1 MLDPKLIKEK
11 PEMIRN
17 MLKSRA
23 VEFDLDELI
32 KTDEKRREFIIKTDE
47 LRKKKNQVGIRISEK
62 KKAKEDA
69 SSILAEMKNISSE
82 LTKLES
88 EQEEIE
94 NKYLKLASTIPNLVH
109 ESVPIGIDDSANIE
123 IKKWGNIPKFDFK
136 VKDHIDISENLNL
149 VDLER
154 AAKVAGARFYYLK
167 NDLVRLNQALINFGL
182 DFLAEK
188 GYSLIQPPYMI
199 NRESMEGAVIA
210 EDFEEVIYKIQ
221 DEDLYMI
228 GTSEHAMA
236 AMHSKEIIE
245 GKNIPMKYAGI
256 SPCFRKEAGAHGRD
270 QKGIFRVHQFDK
282 IEQFVFSKPED
293 SWKEHEKL
301 LAVAEEF
308 YQKLEIPYRVMLLS
322 TGDIG
327 KISAK
332 TYDIEA
338 WMAGQNAYREI
349 VSCSNCLE
357 YQARRLK
364 IRFRDKTNEDT
375 QYIHTLNSTLIA
387 TTRVLVS
394 IMENFQTKEGH
405 IRIPQGFTAIYG
417 KSERDILTYPYILDL
432 KFVKN
437 WHAEKVE

>member
-11 PEMIRN
+11 PEVIKN
-17 MLKSRA
+17 MLKARS
-23 VEFDLDELI
+23 VEFDLEGLI
-32 KTDEKRREFIIKTDE
+32 NSDQKRREFITKTDE
-47 LRKKKNQVGIRISEK
+47 LRKKKNQVALNISEK
-62 KKAKEDA
+62 KKKGEDI
-69 SSILAEMKNISSE
+69 SSILAEMKSVSE
-82 LTKLES
+82 ELSKLEV
-88 EQEEIE
+88 EQNNIE
-94 NKYLKLASTIPNLVH
+94 KKYLKLATSIPNLIH
-109 ESVPIGIDDSANIE
+109 ESVPIGEDDESNKE
-123 IKKWGNIPKFDFK
+123 IKKWGNIPEFDFK
-136 VKDHIDISENLNL
+136 IKDHIDISEDLDL

-182 DFLAEK
+182 DFLREK
-188 GYSLIQPPYMI
+188 GYSVVQPPYMI

-210 EDFEEVIYKIQ
+210 EDFEEVIYKIDNQ
-221 DEDLYMI
+221 DLYMI

-245 GKNIPMKYAGI
+245 GKDIPKKYAGI

-301 LAVAEEF
+301 LSIAEEF

-322 TGDIG
+322 TGDTG
-327 KISAK
+327 NISAK

-375 QYIHTLNSTLIA
+375 QYVHTLNSTLIA
-387 TTRVLVS
+387 TTRVLVA
-394 IMENFQTKEGH
+394 IMENFQTKDGH
-405 IRIPQGFTAIYG
+405 IRIPEVLQGYMGNQKEI
-417 KSERDILTYPYILDL
+417 
-432 KFVKN
+432 
-437 WHAEKVE
+437 

>member
-11 PEMIRN
+11 PEIIRN
-17 MLKSRA
+17 MLKSRSIK
-23 VEFDLDELI
+23 FDLDGLI
-32 KTDEKRREFIIKTDE
+32 ESDQKRRESIIKTDE
-47 LRKKKNQVGIRISEK
+47 LRKKKNEIAMTISEK
-62 KKAKEDA
+62 KKAGGDI
-69 SSILAEMKNISSE
+69 SSILTEMKNISSE

-94 NKYLKLASTIPNLVH
+94 KKYLKLASTIPNLIH
-109 ESVPIGIDDSANIE
+109 ESVPVGPDDSTNKE

-136 VKDHIDISENLNL
+136 IKDHIDISEDLGL

-167 NDLVRLNQALINFGL
+167 NDLVRLNQALIHFGL

-188 GYSLIQPPYMI
+188 GYSLVQPPYMI

-210 EDFEEVIYKIQ
+210 EDFEEVIYKVQ
-221 DEDLYMI
+221 EEDLYMI

-282 IEQFVFSKPED
+282 IEQFIFSKPED
-293 SWKEHEKL
+293 SWKEHEKM
-301 LAVAEEF
+301 LAIAEEF

-375 QYIHTLNSTLIA
+375 QYVHTLNSTLIA
-387 TTRVLVS
+387 TTRVLVA
-394 IMENFQTKEGH
+394 IMENFQTKDGH
-405 IRIPQGFTAIYG
+405 IRIPQVLQSYMGNQKEI
-417 KSERDILTYPYILDL
+417 
-432 KFVKN
+432 
-437 WHAEKVE
+437 

>member
-11 PEMIRN
+11 PEIIRD

-23 VEFDLDELI
+23 VEFDLDGLI
-32 KTDEKRREFIIKTDE
+32 ESDQKRREFIIRTDE
-47 LRKKKNQVGIRISEK
+47 LRKKKNQVAMVISEK
-62 KKAKEDA
+62 KKAGEDA
-69 SSILAEMKNISSE
+69 SSILTEMKNVSTE
-82 LTKLES
+82 LTELES

-94 NKYLKLASTIPNLVH
+94 KKYLKLASTIPNLVDK
-109 ESVPIGIDDSANIE
+109 SVPIGPDESANKE
-123 IKKWGNIPKFDFK
+123 IKKWGDIPKFDFK
-136 VKDHIDISENLNL
+136 IKDHIDISEDLNL

-167 NDLVRLNQALINFGL
+167 NDLVRLNQALIHFGL

-188 GYSLIQPPYMI
+188 GYSLVQPPYMI

-210 EDFEEVIYKIQ
+210 EDFEEVIYKVQ
-221 DEDLYMI
+221 EEDLYMI

-282 IEQFVFSKPED
+282 IEQFIFSKPED
-293 SWKEHEKL
+293 SWKEHEKM
-301 LAVAEEF
+301 LAIAEEF

-364 IRFRDKTNEDT
+364 IRYRDKTNEDT
-375 QYIHTLNSTLIA
+375 QYVHTLNSTLIA
-387 TTRVLVS
+387 TTRVLVA
-394 IMENFQTKEGH
+394 IMENFQTKDGH
-405 IRIPQGFTAIYG
+405 IRIPQVLQRYMGNQQEI
-417 KSERDILTYPYILDL
+417 
-432 KFVKN
+432 
-437 WHAEKVE
+437 

>member
-11 PEMIRN
+11 PQIIRD
-17 MLKSRA
+17 MLKARN
-23 VEFDLDELI
+23 VDFNLDTLIEFDQ
-32 KTDEKRREFIIKTDE
+32 KRREFIIKTDE
-47 LRKKKNQVGIRISEK
+47 LRKKKNQVALQISQK
-62 KKAKEDA
+62 KKASEDT
-69 SSILAEMKNISSE
+69 SSIFDEMRNLSVE

-88 EQEEIE
+88 EQETIE
-94 NKYLKLASTIPNLVH
+94 NTYSKLALTIPNLVH
-109 ESVPIGIDDSANIE
+109 KSVPIGVDENTNKE
-123 IKKWGNIPKFDFK
+123 IRKWGNIPNFDFK
-136 VKDHIDISENLNL
+136 ISDHIDISENLDL

-154 AAKVAGARFYYLK
+154 AAKIAGARFYFLK
-167 NDLVRLNQALINFGL
+167 NDLVRLNQSLIHYALDYL
-182 DFLAEK
+182 TQKE
-188 GYSLIQPPYMI
+188 YSLVQPPYMI

-210 EDFEEVIYKIQ
+210 DDFEDVIYKVE

-245 GKNIPMKYAGI
+245 GKDLPIRYAGI

-282 IEQFVFSKPED
+282 IEQFVFSRPED
-293 SWKEHEKL
+293 SWNEHEKML
-301 LAVAEEF
+301 TVAEEF
-308 YQKLEIPYRVMLLS
+308 YQKLEIPHKVMLLS
-322 TGDIG
+322 SGDMG
-327 KISAK
+327 KVSAK

-349 VSCSNCLE
+349 VSCSNCLD

-375 QYIHTLNSTLIA
+375 QYVHTLNSTLVA

-394 IMENFQTKEGH
+394 IMENFQTKDGH
-405 IRIPQGFTAIYG
+405 FRIPQVLQSYMGNQKEI
-417 KSERDILTYPYILDL
+417 
-432 KFVKN
+432 
-437 WHAEKVE
+437 

>member
-11 PEMIRN
+11 PEKIRN

-23 VEFDLDELI
+23 VEFDLDGLI
-32 KTDEKRREFIIKTDE
+32 ESDQKRREFIIKTDE
-47 LRKKKNQVGIRISEK
+47 LRKKKNQVAMIISEK
-62 KKAKEDA
+62 KKAGEDA
-69 SSILAEMKNISSE
+69 SSILTEMKNISNE
-82 LTKLES
+82 LTKLEL
-88 EQEEIE
+88 EQEDIE
-94 NKYLKLASTIPNLVH
+94 KKYLKLASTIPNLVDK
-109 ESVPIGIDDSANIE
+109 SVPIGADESANKE

-136 VKDHIDISENLNL
+136 IKDHIDISQDLDL

-167 NDLVRLNQALINFGL
+167 NDLVRLNQALIHFGL

-188 GYSLIQPPYMI
+188 GYSLVQPPYMI

-210 EDFEEVIYKIQ
+210 EDFEEVIYKVQ
-221 DEDLYMI
+221 EEDLYMI

-282 IEQFVFSKPED
+282 IEQFIFSKPED
-293 SWKEHEKL
+293 SWKEHEKML
-301 LAVAEEF
+301 SVAEEF

-375 QYIHTLNSTLIA
+375 QYVHTLNSTLIA
-387 TTRVLVS
+387 TTRVLVA
-394 IMENFQTKEGH
+394 IMENFQTKDGH
-405 IRIPQGFTAIYG
+405 IRIP
-417 KSERDILTYPYILDL
+417 EILQRYMGNQKEI
-432 KFVKN
+432 
-437 WHAEKVE
+437 

>member
-11 PEMIRN
+11 PEIIKD
-17 MLKSRA
+17 MLKARS
-23 VEFDLDELI
+23 VEFDLEGLI
-32 KTDEKRREFIIKTDE
+32 DSDQQRREFISKTDE
-47 LRKKKNQVGIRISEK
+47 LRKKKNQVALNISEK
-62 KKAKEDA
+62 KKKGEDI
-69 SSILAEMKNISSE
+69 SSILAEMKSVSDE
-82 LTKLES
+82 LSKLEVD
-88 EQEEIE
+88 QNNIE
-94 NKYLKLASTIPNLVH
+94 KKYLKLATSIPNLIH
-109 ESVPIGIDDSANIE
+109 ESVPIGEDDESNKE
-123 IKKWGNIPKFDFK
+123 IKKWGNIPEFDFK
-136 VKDHIDISENLNL
+136 IKDHIDISEDLDL

-182 DFLAEK
+182 DFLREK
-188 GYSLIQPPYMI
+188 GYSIVQPPYMI

-210 EDFEEVIYKIQ
+210 EDFEEVIYKIDNQ
-221 DEDLYMI
+221 DLYMI

-245 GKNIPMKYAGI
+245 GKDIPKKYAGI

-301 LAVAEEF
+301 LSIAEEF
-308 YQKLEIPYRVMLLS
+308 YQKLEIPYRVVLLS
-322 TGDIG
+322 TGDTG
-327 KISAK
+327 NISAK

-349 VSCSNCLE
+349 VSCSNCLD
-357 YQARRLK
+357 YQSRRLK

-375 QYIHTLNSTLIA
+375 QHVHTLNSTLIA
-387 TTRVLVS
+387 TTRVLVA
-394 IMENFQTKEGH
+394 IMENFQTKDGH
-405 IRIPQGFTAIYG
+405 IRIPEVLQGYMGNQKEI
-417 KSERDILTYPYILDL
+417 
-432 KFVKN
+432 
-437 WHAEKVE
+437 

>member
-11 PEMIRN
+11 PEIIRN

-23 VEFDLDELI
+23 VEFDLEELI
-32 KTDEKRREFIIKTDE
+32 ESDQKRREFIIKTDE
-47 LRKKKNQVGIRISEK
+47 LRKKKNQVAITISEK
-62 KKAKEDA
+62 KKAGEDA
-69 SSILAEMKNISSE
+69 SSILAEMKNISNE

-94 NKYLKLASTIPNLVH
+94 KKYLKLASTIPNLVDK
-109 ESVPIGIDDSANIE
+109 SVPLGIDDSSNKE

-136 VKDHIDISENLNL
+136 IKDHIDISEDLSL

-167 NDLVRLNQALINFGL
+167 NDLVRLNQALIHFGL
-182 DFLAEK
+182 DFLTEK
-188 GYSLIQPPYMI
+188 GYSLVQPPYMI

-210 EDFEEVIYKIQ
+210 EDFEEVIYKVQ

-245 GKNIPMKYAGI
+245 GKNMPMKYAGV

-282 IEQFVFSKPED
+282 IEQFIFSKPED
-293 SWKEHEKL
+293 SWKEHEKM
-301 LAVAEEF
+301 LAIAEEF

-364 IRFRDKTNEDT
+364 IRFRDKTNENT
-375 QYIHTLNSTLIA
+375 QYVHTLNSTLIA
-387 TTRVLVS
+387 TTRVLVA
-394 IMENFQTKEGH
+394 IMENFQTKDGH
-405 IRIPQGFTAIYG
+405 IRIPQVLQSYMGNQKEIQ
-417 KSERDILTYPYILDL
+417 
-432 KFVKN
+432 
-437 WHAEKVE
+437 

>member
-32 KTDEKRREFIIKTDE
+32 KTDEKRREFIIKTDD
-47 LRKKKNQVGIRISEK
+47 LRKKKNQIGIRISEK

-82 LTKLES
+82 LTKFES
-88 EQEEIE
+88 EQEAVE

-109 ESVPIGIDDSANIE
+109 ESVPVGIDDSANIE

-154 AAKVAGARFYYLK
+154 AAKVAGSRFYYLK

-182 DFLAEK
+182 DFLTEK

-301 LAVAEEF
+301 LEVAEEF

-405 IRIPQGFTAIYG
+405 ILIPKVLQ
-417 KSERDILTYPYILDL
+417 PYMGNQKEIS
-432 KFVKN
+432 
-437 WHAEKVE
+437 

>member
-11 PEMIRN
+11 SEIIRN
-17 MLKSRA
+17 MLKSRS
-23 VEFDLDELI
+23 VEFDLDGLI
-32 KTDEKRREFIIKTDE
+32 ESDQKRRKFIIKTDE
-47 LRKKKNQVGIRISEK
+47 LRKKKNQIAMSISEK
-62 KKAKEDA
+62 KKAGEDA
-69 SSILAEMKNISSE
+69 SSILAEMKNISNE
-82 LTKLES
+82 LTKLEL
-88 EQEEIE
+88 EQEEVE
-94 NKYLKLASTIPNLVH
+94 KKYLKLASTIPNIVDK
-109 ESVPIGIDDSANIE
+109 SVPIGPDESANKE
-123 IKKWGNIPKFDFK
+123 IKKWGDIPKFDFK
-136 VKDHIDISENLNL
+136 IKDHIDISEDLNL

-167 NDLVRLNQALINFGL
+167 NDLVRLNQALIHFGL

-188 GYSLIQPPYMI
+188 KYSLVQPPYMI

-210 EDFEEVIYKIQ
+210 EDFEEVIYKVQ

-245 GKNIPMKYAGI
+245 GKNIPMKYAGV

-282 IEQFVFSKPED
+282 IEQFIFSKPED
-293 SWKEHEKL
+293 SWKEHENM
-301 LAVAEEF
+301 LAIAEEF

-338 WMAGQNAYREI
+338 WMPGQNAYREI

-375 QYIHTLNSTLIA
+375 QYVHTLNSTLIA
-387 TTRVLVS
+387 TTRVLVA
-394 IMENFQTKEGH
+394 IMENFQTKDGH
-405 IRIPQGFTAIYG
+405 IRIPQVLQSYMGNQQEI
-417 KSERDILTYPYILDL
+417 
-432 KFVKN
+432 
-437 WHAEKVE
+437 